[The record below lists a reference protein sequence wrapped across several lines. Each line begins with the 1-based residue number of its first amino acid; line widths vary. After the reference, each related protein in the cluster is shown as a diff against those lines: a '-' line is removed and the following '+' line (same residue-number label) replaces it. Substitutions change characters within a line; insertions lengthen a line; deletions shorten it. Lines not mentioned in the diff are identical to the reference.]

1 MFEKRKIHLSYV
13 YDKNFHVRKFDAPRF
28 HRKIKKINTVMI
40 FMTEVDEKCYSI
52 WLLITKFE
60 GYYINSS
67 DGLWI
72 LKICVNLC

>member
-1 MFEKRKIHLSYV
+1 VFQNYILLTIKLDTLLSFYTSNNRVMFEKRKIHLSYV

-52 WLLITKFE
+52 
-60 GYYINSS
+60 
-67 DGLWI
+67 
-72 LKICVNLC
+72 